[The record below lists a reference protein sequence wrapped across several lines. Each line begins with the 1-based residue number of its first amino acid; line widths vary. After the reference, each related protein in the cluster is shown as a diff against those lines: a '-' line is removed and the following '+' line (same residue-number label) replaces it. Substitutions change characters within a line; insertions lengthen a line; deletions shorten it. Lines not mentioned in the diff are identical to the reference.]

1 MSRLSSSTILPDAV
15 ALASYDRA
23 DLQPGIIHMGLG
35 AFHRAHQAVY
45 TQRALSEQ
53 FGPWGI
59 VAVNLRSPDP
69 VEALAEQNGLYSVI
83 VRNAE
88 GDTAE
93 VIGATVDWLCAA
105 ERGADVLDYLAS
117 ETIKIVTMTVSEKAY
132 GLDPVSGGLD
142 LKHPSVAADL
152 ANPHE
157 PIGAI
162 GFLVEGLAKRR
173 EKGIA
178 PYTVL
183 CCDNLP
189 SNGHVVRRLVLEMA
203 ERRDPELARWI
214 AENGAFPC
222 SMVDRIVP
230 AATGESRARAQAL
243 LGVEDKLSIETEPFM
258 QWVIEENFVSG
269 RPAWEAGGAVFAKA
283 VEPYEKMKLRLLN
296 GPHTM
301 IAHLGILNDLEFVRD
316 VMAVPEFVE
325 KVRRHMQAAVKTLDP
340 VPGIDLPAYM
350 DELIERF
357 ANPTIAHKNVQIA
370 MDTSQKLPQ
379 RALAATVET
388 LEAGREAAEFSY
400 VIALWIASIH
410 KRGTLDDPRRE
421 EILAAAR
428 AVDPSDPSAS
438 FFAIDG
444 LFPPALVQNR
454 AWRDRV
460 NAELKDL
467 KA

>member
-15 ALASYDRA
+15 ALPSYDRA

-69 VEALAEQNGLYSVI
+69 VEALAEQDGLYSVI
-83 VRNAE
+83 VRNAK

-105 ERGADVLDYLAS
+105 ERGADVLGYLAS
-117 ETIKIVTMTVSEKAY
+117 ETIKIVTLTVSEKAY

-388 LEAGREAAEFSY
+388 LEAGRDAAEFSY